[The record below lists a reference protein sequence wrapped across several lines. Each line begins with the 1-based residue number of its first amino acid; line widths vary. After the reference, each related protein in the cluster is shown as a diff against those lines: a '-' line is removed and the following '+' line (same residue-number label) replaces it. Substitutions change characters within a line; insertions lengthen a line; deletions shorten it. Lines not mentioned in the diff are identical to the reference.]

1 MKEKMGKKYV
11 EEFRKIL
18 KRMTADSN
26 SERYHDICICCH
38 NEDEERIWELC
49 EKFWPN
55 EYAKRNVSIDKYTAN
70 EDLDPNLAQKHIDEL
85 TNLLDKLGWAK
96 E

>member
-1 MKEKMGKKYV
+1 MGKKYV

-26 SERYHDICICCH
+26 SERYCNICNCCH
-38 NEDEERIWELC
+38 NEDEKRIRELC
-49 EKFWPN
+49 EKFWPKEN
-55 EYAKRNVSIDKYTAN
+55 ARENDSIDQYVAN

-85 TNLLDKLGWAK
+85 TDLLDKLGWAK

>member
-1 MKEKMGKKYV
+1 MEKEYV

-18 KRMTADSN
+18 KRIKAVSN
-26 SERYHDICICCH
+26 SERYHDICIRCH

-55 EYAKRNVSIDKYTAN
+55 GYAKKNVSIDEYIAN
-70 EDLDPNLAQKHIDEL
+70 ENLDPDLAREYIKEL
-85 TNLLDKLGWAK
+85 TALLDKLGWAK